1 MTSYQLH
8 TPASADETVRGPLEI
23 LQQAFGF
30 VPAAAGLMAN
40 SAPLLNTFFSA
51 FGLFR
56 NAGTFAPAER
66 QVLLLSNAV
75 ANRSEWAVAFH
86 TLEALA
92 DGVEPETV
100 EVLRRGE
107 LPHDPRSAALSRLT
121 RTLIE
126 KRGHLD
132 DADVDAFAAAG
143 FSREQVLEAIIG
155 VAVSTMTNF
164 TVNIACPE
172 LEEAVAPHAWK
183 PEYSTRA

>member
-1 MTSYQLH
+1 MNSYQIQ
-8 TPASADETVRGPLEI
+8 TPASADETVREPLEI

-56 NAGTFAPAER
+56 NTGTFTAAER

-92 DGVEPETV
+92 DGVEPEAV
-100 EVLRRGE
+100 EALRRGE
-107 LPHDPRSAALSRLT
+107 LPADPRMAALSQLT
-121 RTLIE
+121 RALIE
-126 KRGHLD
+126 NRGHLD
-132 DADVDAFAAAG
+132 DADVSTFEAAG
-143 FSREQVLEAIIG
+143 FTAEQLLEAITG
-155 VAVSTMTNF
+155 VAISAMTNY
-164 TVNIACPE
+164 TASAAKPE

-183 PEYSTRA
+183 PGYSAGV